1 MSVIR
6 LQGADR
12 RMAGVFLMPKASVV
26 AVDVVLG
33 THVPPV
39 LLTETVTNDSGRVLG
54 VIRTPMPVPQFVRM
68 MGD

>member
-1 MSVIR
+1 MS
-6 LQGADR
+6 
-12 RMAGVFLMPKASVV
+12 KASVV

-54 VIRTPMPVPQFVRM
+54 ANRTPMPVPQFLQM
-68 MGD
+68 MGSA